1 MTNVLIGNFIESD
14 KRKNKVVRI
23 QFKKRDAINGL
34 FLVGADY
41 EEMKE
46 KNFWRIVTASRE
58 EEWNNTQ
65 SLSCSRLFSGDE
77 FTKLTDL

>member
-1 MTNVLIGNFIESD
+1 MTNLLIGNFIESD

-34 FLVGADY
+34 FVVGTDY

-58 EEWNNTQ
+58 QEWNNTQ

-77 FTKLTDL
+77 FTRLTDL

>member
-1 MTNVLIGNFIESD
+1 MTNLVIGNFIEAD
-14 KRKNKVVRI
+14 KRKKKVVRI

-34 FLVGADY
+34 FVVGTDY

-77 FTKLTDL
+77 FTRLTDL

>member
-1 MTNVLIGNFIESD
+1 MTNLLIGNFIEAG

-23 QFKKRDAINGL
+23 QFKKREAITGR
-34 FLVGADY
+34 FVVAPDY

-46 KNFWRIVTASRE
+46 KNFWRIVTESRE
-58 EEWNNTQ
+58 AEWNSTQ

-77 FTKLTDL
+77 FTRLTDL